1 MLPFRVIQLE
11 QYRALQQNAAKL
23 CLPEFR
29 YSELSFVPQSPAGPR
44 LLKLNRQIL
53 ELERPV
59 TCRKQTKETSSNR
72 QEIQKRWP
80 PISKSPSFSSARD
93 LDTSAPRKMEPLPT
107 KNETVFQSG
116 CTTSNR
122 FWVKN
127 RSHRKQTTKPCLTG
141 SRFAH
146 KEFRE
151 SAKINPNFG
160 LFFAPISGAKSRG
173 IA

>member
-1 MLPFRVIQLE
+1 MLPFRVINLE
-11 QYRALQQNAAKL
+11 QHRALQQNAAKL

-29 YSELSFVPQSPAGPR
+29 DPELSLVLQSSSGPK
-44 LLKLNRQIL
+44 LTKLNRQIL

-59 TCRKQTKETSSNR
+59 TCRKQTKETCSNR
-72 QEIQKRWP
+72 QKIQKRWP
-80 PISKSPSFSSARD
+80 PNSKSTGFSSARD
-93 LDTSAPRKMEPLPT
+93 IDTSAPRKMEPLAT

-127 RSHRKQTTKPCLTG
+127 RSNRKQTIKPCLTG
-141 SRFAH
+141 SRFAR
-146 KEFRE
+146 KDFQK
-151 SAKINPNFG
+151 SAKMNPNFG

>member
-11 QYRALQQNAAKL
+11 QYRALQQNAAKP

-29 YSELSFVPQSPAGPR
+29 YSELSLVAQSPSGPK
-44 LLKLNRQIL
+44 LLELNRQIL

-59 TCRKQTKETSSNR
+59 TCRKQTKENCSNR
-72 QEIQKRWP
+72 QKIQKRWP
-80 PISKSPSFSSARD
+80 PIPKSPGFSSARD
-93 LDTSAPRKMEPLPT
+93 LDTSAPRKIEPLPT

-127 RSHRKQTTKPCLTG
+127 RSDRKQTIKPCLTG

-146 KEFRE
+146 KDFQK
-151 SAKINPNFG
+151 SAKTNPNFG

-173 IA
+173 IS

>member
-11 QYRALQQNAAKL
+11 QYRALQQNPAKL

-29 YSELSFVPQSPAGPR
+29 YSELSLVAQSPAGPG

-93 LDTSAPRKMEPLPT
+93 LDTSAPRKMEPLAT

-116 CTTSNR
+116 CTTSTR
-122 FWVKN
+122 FWPKS
-127 RSHRKQTTKPCLTG
+127 RSYRKQTIKPFLLGATTAP
-141 SRFAH
+141 REFQLFA
-146 KEFRE
+146 KMY
-151 SAKINPNFG
+151 PNFG
-160 LFFAPISGAKSRG
+160 LFFPSISGAKSRG

>member
-29 YSELSFVPQSPAGPR
+29 YSELSLVPQSPAGPR

-59 TCRKQTKETSSNR
+59 TCRKQTTETCSNR
-72 QEIQKRWP
+72 QKIQKRWP
-80 PISKSPSFSSARD
+80 PISKSIGFSSARD
-93 LDTSAPRKMEPLPT
+93 LDTSATRKMEPLAT

-116 CTTSNR
+116 CTTSTR
-122 FWVKN
+122 FWSKS
-127 RSHRKQTTKPCLTG
+127 RSYRKQTIKPFLPGATTAP
-141 SRFAH
+141 RDFQLFA
-146 KEFRE
+146 KMD
-151 SAKINPNFG
+151 PNFG
-160 LFFAPISGAKSRG
+160 LFFPSISGAKSRG